1 MVFQSFIF
9 IGGKGKMYKLAIFDL
24 DGTILDTIDDLAD
37 STNHILAIN
46 NYPTHSKEDIR
57 SFVGNGIYM
66 LIKRALPKDTA
77 EEEVLNVQKQFSV
90 YYKEHCCDKTKPYQG
105 IIELLEQL
113 KKHSVKLAV
122 VSNKG
127 DFAVKILM
135 DDYFPNLFDYSVG
148 EKENVRKKPA
158 PDSVNEVLRVLNV
171 ALQDSVYI
179 GDSEVD
185 IQTAKNAKMDCI
197 SVSYGF
203 REKQYLIDNGATV
216 ICDNIDQLKDLLLKG
231 K

>member
-1 MVFQSFIF
+1 M
-9 IGGKGKMYKLAIFDL
+9 
-24 DGTILDTIDDLAD
+24 
-37 STNHILAIN
+37 
-46 NYPTHSKEDIR
+46 
-57 SFVGNGIYM
+57 
-66 LIKRALPKDTA
+66 
-77 EEEVLNVQKQFSV
+77 LNVQKQFSA
-90 YYKEHCCDKTKPYQG
+90 YYKQHCCDKTKPYQG

-135 DDYFPNLFDYSVG
+135 DDYFPTIFDYSVG

-171 ALQDSVYI
+171 ALKDSVYI

>member
-1 MVFQSFIF
+1 
-9 IGGKGKMYKLAIFDL
+9 
-24 DGTILDTIDDLAD
+24 
-37 STNHILAIN
+37 
-46 NYPTHSKEDIR
+46 
-57 SFVGNGIYM
+57 
-66 LIKRALPKDTA
+66 
-77 EEEVLNVQKQFSV
+77 
-90 YYKEHCCDKTKPYQG
+90 
-105 IIELLEQL
+105 
-113 KKHSVKLAV
+113 
-122 VSNKG
+122 
-127 DFAVKILM
+127 M
-135 DDYFPNLFDYSVG
+135 DYYFPDLFDYSVG